1 MKLIV
6 LLMCVYLALA
16 AGLAIAY
23 DRRFF
28 INDGFAIAVFGFLLT
43 WLVIAG
49 EARGAATVA
58 SPPRRAVVAT
68 RRDFQ
73 TPRSTGTRVWGPQA
87 RYGGGGRRA
96 RDDGAAR
103 RATRSR
109 GCGRS
114 TSV

>member
-43 WLVIAG
+43 WLVIA
-49 EARGAATVA
+49 AR
-58 SPPRRAVVAT
+58 P
-68 RRDFQ
+68 
-73 TPRSTGTRVWGPQA
+73 
-87 RYGGGGRRA
+87 GGRPQ
-96 RDDGAAR
+96 
-103 RATRSR
+103 
-109 GCGRS
+109 
-114 TSV
+114 